1 MLVQSHGHQL
11 SFPSKQRSDS
21 RMSPDLPRGMGKLI
35 GEDFDVD
42 DKGSEQRQ
50 FKPMQSLYHGSVGYQ
65 PART

>member
-1 MLVQSHGHQL
+1 
-11 SFPSKQRSDS
+11 
-21 RMSPDLPRGMGKLI
+21 MGKLI

-50 FKPMQSLYHGSVGYQ
+50 FKPMQSLHHGSVGYQ